1 MKKYPCR
8 NLVSDTMASAEDD
21 SFDFMSLAK
30 ASAEVGMKLYKE
42 VSAFVDKFQL
52 QSFFQYCDSNIRLFS
67 IAPI

>member
-1 MKKYPCR
+1 
-8 NLVSDTMASAEDD
+8 MASAEDD

-52 QSFFQYCDSNIRLFS
+52 QSAKTLLL
-67 IAPI
+67 P